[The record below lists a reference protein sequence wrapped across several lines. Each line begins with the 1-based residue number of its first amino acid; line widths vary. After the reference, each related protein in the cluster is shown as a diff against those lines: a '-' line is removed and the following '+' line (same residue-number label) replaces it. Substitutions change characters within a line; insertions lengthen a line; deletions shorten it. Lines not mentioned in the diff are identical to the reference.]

1 MTINK
6 KNTDINNI
14 GQHDNKE
21 KKKPDLNNVWHY
33 TELEQSSFHSHA
45 CDLSSKL
52 TGYIKLY
59 L

>member
-21 KKKPDLNNVWHY
+21 KKKPDLNNV
-33 TELEQSSFHSHA
+33 
-45 CDLSSKL
+45 
-52 TGYIKLY
+52 
-59 L
+59 